1 MKNLDKENLEN
12 FLIKDNIKF
21 TRNFELSKK
30 SWIKSG
36 GLIDILIKPKDIYQI
51 KTILKFFK
59 KNNINHCVIGNL
71 SNTIIRDGL
80 IITPFINLGLINKIK
95 KLKNKKGLHIFVGAG
110 VSIPVF
116 SKFIMNQSYSGTEG
130 LFGIPGSVGGGIY
143 MNSSS
148 FGDSL
153 TNQIHK
159 IICIDSNQNL
169 KIIKKKDIN
178 FTWRFSDFQKNGY
191 LIVGAYFFFSQN
203 NLKPKK
209 IIDNKFYRLLDLRRK
224 FQEKDLPNLGSLFA
238 TKNLYS
244 DLKFVSPIFF
254 LLFIF
259 NKILNVIFFRKFLK
273 KYIPTIR
280 NFISKLYIKNLG
292 LDKYKEFSLSNKTI
306 NCLVNKGA
314 IESFDGINLIKDFQK
329 KTKYKV
335 KLENIILDKII

>member
-1 MKNLDKENLEN
+1 MSYNLNELHNWLELNNIN
-12 FLIKDNIKF
+12 FTN
-21 TRNFELSKK
+21 NFDLSKK

-36 GLIDILIKPKDIYQI
+36 GLI
-51 KTILKFFK
+51 KTIVKPRSLIEIK
-59 KNNINHCVIGNL
+59 KLCSYFREKKMDHNIIGNI
-71 SNTIIRDGL
+71 SNTIIRDGE
-80 IITPFINLGLINKIK
+80 IFTPFVNLGLINKIK
-95 KLKNKKGLHIFVGAG
+95 KLKNKKGLHILVGAG

-153 TNQIHK
+153 TKHIHK
-159 IICIDSNQNL
+159 IICIDNNQHL

-178 FTWRFSDFQKNGY
+178 FAWRFSDFQKNKY
-191 LIVGAYFFFSQN
+191 LIVGAYFFFSANQF
-203 NLKPKK
+203 KSKK
-209 IIDNKFYRLLDLRRK
+209 IIEDKFYKLLDLRRK
-224 FQEKDLPNLGSLFA
+224 LQESHLPNLGSLFA

-244 DLKFVSPIFF
+244 DLKFISPIFF
-254 LLFIF
+254 LLFLF
-259 NKILNVIFFRKFLK
+259 NKFLNFIFFRKSLK
-273 KYIPTIR
+273 KYLPSIR

-292 LDKYKEFSLSNKTI
+292 LDKYKGFSLSNKTI

-314 IESFDGINLIKDFQK
+314 MKSFDGINLVKDFQK